1 MQCVYSV
8 MVVVIRWPWF
18 VSRMCEETLLDIFYF
33 PFLWQSFLREVR
45 WHEVHHQWKPVVPVG
60 PCHQCGRRR

>member
-18 VSRMCEETLLDIFYF
+18 VSRMCEETLLDIFLF
-33 PFLWQSFLREVR
+33 SFSLAEFLA
-45 WHEVHHQWKPVVPVG
+45 
-60 PCHQCGRRR
+60 